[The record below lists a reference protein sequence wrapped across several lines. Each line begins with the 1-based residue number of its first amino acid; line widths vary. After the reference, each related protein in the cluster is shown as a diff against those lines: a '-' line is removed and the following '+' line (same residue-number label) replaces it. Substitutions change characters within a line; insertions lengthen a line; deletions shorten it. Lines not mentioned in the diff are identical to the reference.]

1 MSDTENEPR
10 SLYPDVE
17 MFLNK
22 LAENKG
28 SSQHRIVCESD
39 GVVTEYWLEGGKV
52 RCRIGLSVR
61 RAEPF
66 AATAGSGLAA
76 LVSQLESELSGEVV
90 SDLDSIEIAI
100 GDLIRFS
107 VAMLYQWLLEWVDAE
122 LPPPECP
129 TCEIPMRWHQQ
140 RRKSFASRLGS
151 LKVNRSYYRC
161 RICESGFFLLDR
173 VFDLEGQTATPGA
186 ANLVADDVV
195 LDSFE
200 EASRKLYNLNGLKV
214 PATTLRRW
222 IQEFSK

>member
-66 AATAGSGLAA
+66 AATAGSDLAA
-76 LVSQLESELSGEVV
+76 LVSQVGKRTE
-90 SDLDSIEIAI
+90 
-100 GDLIRFS
+100 
-107 VAMLYQWLLEWVDAE
+107 
-122 LPPPECP
+122 
-129 TCEIPMRWHQQ
+129 
-140 RRKSFASRLGS
+140 RRGGHGSR
-151 LKVNRSYYRC
+151 
-161 RICESGFFLLDR
+161 
-173 VFDLEGQTATPGA
+173 QH
-186 ANLVADDVV
+186 
-195 LDSFE
+195 
-200 EASRKLYNLNGLKV
+200 
-214 PATTLRRW
+214 
-222 IQEFSK
+222 